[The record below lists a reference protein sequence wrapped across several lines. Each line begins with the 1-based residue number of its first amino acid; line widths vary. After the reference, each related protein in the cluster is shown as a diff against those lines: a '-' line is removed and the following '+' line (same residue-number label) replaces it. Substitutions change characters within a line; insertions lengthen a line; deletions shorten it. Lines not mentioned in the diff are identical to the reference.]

1 MHSPVLWTISSTC
14 PFGVHKLLRFF
25 CKLSFYFIIFVQ
37 ETDARLKLILNIKI
51 STFVTLVKVFWISFY
66 YLECRQFRVS
76 IEFSLEHPEGGIQ
89 FVIPKGEGTMAQ
101 VVKKALYSLF
111 VYFYVV
117 LLMSISFKNYSGH
130 RFVKLL
136 CC

>member
-37 ETDARLKLILNIKI
+37 ETDARLKLMLKYQNIN
-51 STFVTLVKVFWISFY
+51 FCDFGQGVLDLFY

-111 VYFYVV
+111 VYF
-117 LLMSISFKNYSGH
+117 
-130 RFVKLL
+130 
-136 CC
+136 

>member
-1 MHSPVLWTISSTC
+1 M
-14 PFGVHKLLRFF
+14 
-25 CKLSFYFIIFVQ
+25 
-37 ETDARLKLILNIKI
+37 
-51 STFVTLVKVFWISFY
+51 FWIFF

-117 LLMSISFKNYSGH
+117 LLMHEHFIRKATLLLITGLMHLVNGNYWAH
-130 RFVKLL
+130 VPLTF
-136 CC
+136 

>member
-1 MHSPVLWTISSTC
+1 M
-14 PFGVHKLLRFF
+14 
-25 CKLSFYFIIFVQ
+25 IIFVQ
-37 ETDARLKLILNIKI
+37 ETDARLKLILKYQNINFCDFGQ
-51 STFVTLVKVFWISFY
+51 SVLDLF

-111 VYFYVV
+111 GYLYVV
-117 LLMSISFKNYSGH
+117 LLMSISF
-130 RFVKLL
+130 L
-136 CC
+136 

>member
-1 MHSPVLWTISSTC
+1 M
-14 PFGVHKLLRFF
+14 
-25 CKLSFYFIIFVQ
+25 
-37 ETDARLKLILNIKI
+37 
-51 STFVTLVKVFWISFY
+51 TLVKVFWISFY

-117 LLMSISFKNYSGH
+117 LLTSISFKNYSGH